1 MGRRNRDKEF
11 WTPTISNEATF
22 MQYFNRLCE
31 ISMSVFEWKNLPDSV
46 DPRFMEMSLNS
57 DGHAVFFKDD
67 VMGFLCMRAAL
78 GGRWDVYNVPMR
90 RYAYASNGYHET
102 LHKYNSVIIWNNLKR
117 TNSMLDIEM
126 FASRL
131 YDIDRSIDVNAR
143 AQKTPVLV
151 TCEENQRLTLE
162 NVYNQMNGNAPAIF
176 GSTGLNKEAISC
188 LSTQAP
194 FVADKLYKLKVDIWN
209 EALTYLGIANV
220 QTQKKE
226 RMVTEEVQRGMG
238 GVFASRFGRL
248 QARRTACEEINKM
261 FGLDISVDFRDND
274 DDQTTVQGEEVSPDE

>member
-11 WTPTISNEATF
+11 WTPTINNQATF

-31 ISMSVFEWKNLPDSV
+31 ISMSVFEWKNLPDSI
-46 DPRFMEMSLNS
+46 DPRFMEMALNS

-67 VMGFLCMRAAL
+67 VMGFLCMRASLA
-78 GGRWDVYNVPMR
+78 GRWDVYNVPVE

-102 LHKYNSVIIWNNLKR
+102 LNKDNSVIIWNNLKR

-131 YDIDRSIDVNAR
+131 YDLDRSIDVNAR
-143 AQKTPVLV
+143 AQKTPVLIL
-151 TCEENQRLTLE
+151 CDENQRLTLE
-162 NVYNQMNGNAPAIF
+162 NVYNQMNGNVPAIF
-176 GSTGLNKEAISC
+176 GSTGLNKEAIS
-188 LSTQAP
+188 SITTQAP

-209 EALTYLGIANV
+209 EALTYLGVANV

-248 QARRTACEEINKM
+248 EARRIACEQINKM
-261 FGLDISVDFRDND
+261 FGLDISVEFRDND
-274 DDQTTVQGEEVSPDE
+274 DDSANVQGEEVSPNE